1 MAIEENEFINNRLE
15 KLDAIRDMGVSPYPP
30 RTPARSPVEFLRS
43 TGETEELQSTSGRIM
58 AMRKHGKT
66 VFCDL
71 ADPTGRIQLFIN
83 RKNLDDT
90 GWELLGRLDLGDIV
104 WVRGSLF
111 VTRTGELSVR
121 VGSLVLLAKS
131 VRPMPVVKTD
141 AEGDVHDAVSD
152 PDFIYRHRALDLMLN
167 ETSRNRFVARSR
179 IVTAIR
185 AYLDSSGF
193 LEVETPVL
201 QQIYGGA
208 AADPFVSHYNSMD
221 DECYLRIATELYLKR
236 LVAGG
241 IHRVYELGKD
251 FRNEGVDRTHSPEFT
266 QLELYEAW
274 TDYEGMMTRFEDIV
288 QVAAKAA
295 GVGPVVHY
303 AGHDIDLTPPF
314 KRIPFVPALH
324 ERSGEKLFEWSA
336 ERLSGLV
343 SKLGLGDD
351 IKERPALLD
360 KLFDHFV
367 TPGIIQPGFV
377 VDYPVELSPLAKQKA
392 DDPRITERFEVFAAG
407 LELANAFSEQNDPVY
422 QRKVLEVQ
430 AAESQHRRGVVDN
443 EFLYALEVGMPPAGG
458 LGIGVDRLVM
468 ILTGAASI
476 RDTVLFP
483 YLRREQ

>member
-1 MAIEENEFINNRLE
+1 MAIEENEFISNRLE
-15 KLDAIRDMGVSPYPP
+15 KLDAIREMGISPYPP
-30 RTPARSPVEFLRS
+30 RTPDRSPVEFLRT
-43 TGETEELQSTSGRIM
+43 TGETEEVLNTSGRIA

-66 VFCDL
+66 VFCDIS
-71 ADPTGRIQLFIN
+71 DSTGRIQLFIN
-83 RKNLDDT
+83 KKNLDDT
-90 GWELLGRLDLGDIV
+90 GWELLGKLDLGDII
-104 WVRGSLF
+104 WVSGSLF

-121 VGSLVLLAKS
+121 VVSLVLLVKA
-131 VRPMPVVKTD
+131 VRPVPVVKTD
-141 AEGDVHDAVSD
+141 AEGHVHDAVSD
-152 PDFIYRHRALDLMLN
+152 PDFIYRHRSLDLMLN
-167 ETSRNRFVARSR
+167 ESSRNRFIARSR
-179 IVTAIR
+179 IITAIR
-185 AYLDSSGF
+185 GYLDSDGF
-193 LEVETPVL
+193 LEVETPIL

-221 DECYLRIATELYLKR
+221 DQCYLRIATELYLKR

-274 TDYEGMMTRFEDIV
+274 TDYQGMMTRFENIV
-288 QVAAKAA
+288 QAAAQAA
-295 GVGPVVHY
+295 GVGPVVNY

-314 KRIPFVPALH
+314 KRIPFVAALH
-324 ERSGEKLFEWSA
+324 EKSGEKLFEWST
-336 ERLSGLV
+336 EKLSGLV
-343 SKLGLGDD
+343 SSLGLGDD
-351 IKERPALLD
+351 INERPALLD
-360 KLFDHFV
+360 KLFDHYV
-367 TPGIIQPGFV
+367 TPGIIQPSFV

-392 DDPRITERFEVFAAG
+392 DDPGITERFEAFIAG

-422 QRKVLEVQ
+422 QRKVLENQ
-430 AAESQHRRGVVDN
+430 AAHSQHRRGVVDN

-476 RDTVLFP
+476 RDTILFP